1 MQVISSKDELHEQ
14 LRDWRHHDD
23 HIALV
28 ATLGNL
34 HSGHTKLVELAREH
48 AERVVVSVYVN
59 PTQFGEDED
68 FEDYPRTLGRDTRRL
83 KHIGADVLFVPDDE
97 TVYPFGHDCATVI
110 SVPGLTENFCGAS
123 RPGHFD
129 GVTTVVARLFALVQP
144 DVAVFGQKDYQQQ
157 LIIRFMT
164 EDLSLPIRIITAET
178 VREDDGLAMSSRNQY
193 LTDEE
198 RVIAPLLHEV
208 LTEVGA
214 ALENGK
220 RDFGELEKTAIA
232 RLEKAGFGIDYVAV
246 RRAHNLAPPDRDCD
260 ELVVIAA
267 VHLGEA
273 HLIDNIVV
281 TI

>member
-1 MQVISSKDELHEQ
+1 MQVISSKQELHEQ

-28 ATLGNL
+28 PTLGNL
-34 HSGHTKLVELAREH
+34 HAGHIKLVELAREH

-68 FEDYPRTLGRDTRRL
+68 FEDYPRTLERDTRRL
-83 KHIGADVLFVPDDE
+83 KQIGADVLFVPDDE
-97 TVYPFGHDCATVI
+97 TVYPYGHDCATVV

-193 LTDEE
+193 LTDKE
-198 RVIAPLLHEV
+198 RAIAPLLHDTLSE
-208 LTEVGA
+208 LGS
-214 ALENGK
+214 ALQNGK
-220 RDFGELEKTAIA
+220 RDFEELEKIAIG

-246 RRAHNLAPPDRDCD
+246 RRAQNLAPPDRDCD

-273 HLIDNIVV
+273 RLIDNIVV

>member
-1 MQVISSKDELHEQ
+1 MQVITSKDELREQ
-14 LRDWRHHDD
+14 LNEWRHHRE
-23 HIALV
+23 HVALV

-34 HSGHTKLVELAREH
+34 HAGHLRLVELAREH
-48 AERVVVSVYVN
+48 AERVIVSVYVN
-59 PTQFGEDED
+59 PTQFGKGEDY
-68 FEDYPRTLGRDTRRL
+68 EDYPRTLDRDTLRL
-83 KHIGADVLFVPDDE
+83 KQIGADVLFVPADDV
-97 TVYPFGHDCATVI
+97 VYPYGHECATVV

-157 LIIRFMT
+157 LVIRYMT

-178 VREDDGLAMSSRNQY
+178 VREEDGLAMSSRNQY

-198 RVIAPLLHEV
+198 RAIAPMLHEI
-208 LTEVGA
+208 LDEVGA
-214 ALENGK
+214 ALQNGK
-220 RDFGELEKTAIA
+220 RNYAELEKTAIA
-232 RLEKAGFGIDYVAV
+232 SLEKAGFGIDYVAI
-246 RRAHNLAPPDRDCD
+246 RRAQNLAPPDRDCD

-267 VHLGEA
+267 VDLGVA
-273 HLIDNIVV
+273 RLIDNVVV

>member
-1 MQVISSKDELHEQ
+1 MQVITSKQELHEQ
-14 LRDWRHHDD
+14 LREWRHHDD

-28 ATLGNL
+28 PTLGNL
-34 HSGHTKLVELAREH
+34 HAGHIKLVELAREH

-59 PTQFGEDED
+59 PTQFGDDED
-68 FEDYPRTLGRDTRRL
+68 FEDYPRTLERDTLRL
-83 KHIGADVLFVPDDE
+83 KQIGADVLFVPDDE
-97 TVYPFGHDCATVI
+97 TVYPYGHDCATVV
-110 SVPGLTENFCGAS
+110 SVPGLTENFCGAL

-193 LTDEE
+193 LTEKE
-198 RVIAPLLHEV
+198 RTVAPFLHE
-208 LTEVGA
+208 
-214 ALENGK
+214 ALSELGSALQNGK
-220 RDFGELEKTAIA
+220 RDFEDLEKIAIG

-246 RRAHNLAPPDRDCD
+246 RRAQNLAPPDRDCD

-273 HLIDNIVV
+273 RLIDNIIV